1 MIDILLPSC
10 LLVVLGYALHS
21 AVIRSGRTG
30 RSKSELPVHRRAL
43 TSTSSPWTLERNG
56 FTISLSTAGLNDVP
70 SQILDRRSSVFKRGL
85 LATYDF
91 GSLLG
96 VLGGAGAI
104 GVTGWAVG
112 QVWNAVWTE
121 ARTHAAQKGD
131 VVTKV
136 IKRAIEEGS
145 ESQPAAGLQPLVSP
159 SEGDWLY

>member
-21 AVIRSGRTG
+21 AVIRNVRTG
-30 RSKSELPVHRRAL
+30 RSKSELPVHRRTL

-56 FTISLSTAGLNDVP
+56 FTISLSTAGLNGLP
-70 SQILDRRSSVFKRGL
+70 SQVIDRRSNVFNRGL
-85 LATYDF
+85 LAIYDF

-104 GVTGWAVG
+104 GATGWTVG

-136 IKRAIEEGS
+136 IKRAIEGGS
-145 ESQPAAGLQPLVSP
+145 ESQAAAGLQPLVSGP
-159 SEGDWLY
+159 GDDWRC